1 MIELMIGL
9 ATGLFLLA
17 GVIGIFAMS
26 LKSNSDNLKMTRLNQ
41 ELRSA
46 MDLMQREL
54 RRTAYWHLA
63 TYAASPAGNLIP
75 SSTSGSVNLNSVYDD
90 STTAVDSFS
99 QFFDMLSGAITSDG
113 AIGLKVITEGA
124 SATITSSNSAN
135 QVSATVTNDFSST
148 ALIKEGAW
156 MIENPFSNSTYDLA
170 ISVSGDCITYA
181 YDQDDPI
188 TNPTAIIT
196 AAQKTAVGNNER
208 FGFRLANN
216 AVEMYRYTS
225 AARDCTA
232 AAETDDWNP
241 VTSPSISI
249 TALSFSN
256 ASGQCVN
263 LTDNS
268 SNCNVTTP
276 DVGDLL
282 LYIREIDISMTGQ
295 LINDASVSRTLTE
308 TVRLRNDRITIY

>member
-1 MIELMIGL
+1 MLSRQHQKGLSLIELMIGL

-17 GVIGIFAMS
+17 GVIGIFSMS

-63 TYAASPAGNLIP
+63 TYAASPAGNMIP
-75 SSTSGSVNLNSVYDD
+75 SATSGSVNLNSVYDD
-90 STTAVDSFS
+90 GTTTVDSFS
-99 QFFDMLSGAITSDG
+99 QFSSGAV
-113 AIGLKVITEGA
+113 GLQVITEGA
-124 SATITSSNSAN
+124 SATITAYNSAS

-156 MIENPFSNSTYDLA
+156 MITNPFSNSTYDLG
-170 ISVSGDCITYA
+170 INGTGDCITYA
-181 YDQDDPI
+181 YDQDDPV
-188 TNPTAIIT
+188 TNPTAT
-196 AAQKTAVGNNER
+196 AAQKTAVGNNEQ